1 MKKAKKVSLVLI
13 GFVLFITLMCTVGQ
27 AKAEAAMKLN
37 AKSKTIYVGRTYTLK
52 VVKTKKAVKWKSS
65 QKSVATV
72 SKKGVVKGIKA
83 GKAVITAQI
92 GKKVLKCNVTVR
104 NNVSVNKSSIV
115 LDGGKSSV
123 VTVSIKKDVYNIWFQ
138 VGNTNVVSC
147 KWGRWKR
154 NTIPLTITAKNP
166 GTTTVTLTNTYSK
179 EKIKIT
185 VKVRNPWDGVRVEIP
200 GTIGEQDEPGN
211 RMKITGYKFYKEYA
225 SADWYTM
232 DINFKLVQYKRTGFR
247 NWGEY
252 FYCYDKN
259 GNILKKCYLYA
270 NSLALGRSYRDD
282 AHIPVNTAR
291 IVFYEYPDTEN
302 ESGGSGGDSGDNSG
316 TLPEDSTKWTVND
329 MKQVD
334 QYVKNAGEQA
344 KNAYNYA
351 QQACQ
356 IPAASKIYCS
366 MAISEMESALR
377 NLKIAEELTKKK
389 EPINLKDADGNPAG
403 TLTQKI
409 EETMAVYDGLDE
421 LSNTDTDAIFEMAQ
435 DGNLQI
441 SFLKVVTAKI
451 VVIMLS

>member
-123 VTVSIKKDVYNIWFQ
+123 VTVSIKKDVNNIWFQ

-147 KWGRWKR
+147 KWGKWKR

-200 GTIGEQDEPGN
+200 GTIGEQDTPGN
-211 RMKITGYKFYKEYA
+211 RMKIIGYKFYKEYA

-232 DINFKLVQYKRTGFR
+232 DINFKLVQYKRTGRR

-270 NSLALGRSYRDD
+270 SSLTLDRSYRDD

-344 KNAYNYA
+344 EKAYNYA
-351 QQACQ
+351 QQARQ
-356 IPAASKIYCS
+356 KPAMSEMYGS

-389 EPINLKDADGNPAG
+389 EPINLKDADGNPTG

-421 LSNTDTDAIFEMAQ
+421 LSNTDTDAIFKMAQ

>member
-1 MKKAKKVSLVLI
+1 M
-13 GFVLFITLMCTVGQ
+13 
-27 AKAEAAMKLN
+27 
-37 AKSKTIYVGRTYTLK
+37 
-52 VVKTKKAVKWKSS
+52 
-65 QKSVATV
+65 
-72 SKKGVVKGIKA
+72 
-83 GKAVITAQI
+83 
-92 GKKVLKCNVTVR
+92 
-104 NNVSVNKSSIV
+104 
-115 LDGGKSSV
+115 
-123 VTVSIKKDVYNIWFQ
+123 VTVSIKKDVNNIWFK

-147 KWGRWKR
+147 KWGKWKR

-200 GTIGEQDEPGN
+200 GTIGEQDTPGN
-211 RMKITGYKFYKEYA
+211 RMKIIEYKFYKEYA

-232 DINFKLVQYKRTGFR
+232 DINFKLVQYKRTGRR

-270 NSLALGRSYRDD
+270 NSLTVGRSYRDD
-282 AHIPVNTAR
+282 AHIPVNTAK

-302 ESGGSGGDSGDNSG
+302 ESGGSGGESGDNSG

-351 QQACQ
+351 RQARQ
-356 IPAASKIYCS
+356 NPTMSEVYSS
-366 MAISEMESALR
+366 MAISEMQNALR

-389 EPINLKDADGNPAG
+389 EPINLKDADGNPTG

-409 EETMAVYDGLDE
+409 EETIAVYDGLDE
-421 LSNTDTDAIFEMAQ
+421 LSKTDTDAVFKMAE

-441 SFLKVVTAKI
+441 SALKVLTARI
-451 VVIMLS
+451 LVIMVS